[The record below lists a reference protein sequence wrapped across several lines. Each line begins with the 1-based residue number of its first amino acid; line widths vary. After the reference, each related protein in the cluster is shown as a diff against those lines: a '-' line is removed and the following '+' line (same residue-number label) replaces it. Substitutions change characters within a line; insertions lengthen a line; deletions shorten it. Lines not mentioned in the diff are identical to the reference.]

1 MQRQYVAIDLKSFY
15 ASAECARRNIDALD
29 ANLVVADEARTDK
42 TICLAVSP
50 SLKAYGIKGRCRL
63 FEVKAAVKAINEKR
77 LQAAPGRKFSGKSVY
92 ESELKANPALELDF
106 IVAKPNMAYYIEI
119 SSKIYQIY
127 LKYIAPSDI
136 HVYSIDEVFMDV
148 THYLGMFRMTAHQLA
163 MTMIKDVLKQTSIT
177 ATAGIGPNLYLCK
190 VAMDIVAKKIPPDA
204 DGVRIAQLDE
214 LEYRRQLWSH
224 LPITDFW
231 RLGRGLAERLASIGL
246 FTMGDV
252 ARCSLKNEDLLYK
265 VFGVNAELII
275 DHAWGY
281 EPCAMEDIKKYKP
294 RSGGFSVGQV
304 LSCPY
309 EFSKAKLVAKE
320 MADELSLN
328 LIEKGLK
335 ADSVGLFVGYDQD
348 FPPEYNG
355 PMALDYYGRLMPKA
369 AKGHVKFELPT
380 ASSSVLKNAIAE
392 IFDSTVDASL
402 SVRRLYVNAEC
413 KQKAYSEQLDLFDGQ
428 DATPEETSA
437 MEEKEKKQLEAAVAI
452 KKRFGKN
459 MLLRAS
465 DLEEGATAR
474 LRNNQIG
481 GHNA

>member
-29 ANLVVADEARTDK
+29 ANLVVADESRTDK

-77 LQAAPGRKFSGKSVY
+77 LQAAPGGKFSGKSVY
-92 ESELKANPALELDF
+92 ESELKANPALKLDF
-106 IVAKPNMAYYIEI
+106 LVAKPNMAYYIEV

-127 LKYIAPSDI
+127 LKYVAPEDI

-148 THYLGMFRMTAHQLA
+148 THYLGLFRMTAHDLA
-163 MTMIKDVLKQTSIT
+163 MTMIKEVLQQTSIT

-190 VAMDIVAKKIPPDA
+190 VAMDIVAKKIPADA

-214 LEYRRQLWSH
+214 LSYRRLLWTH

-231 RLGRGLAERLASIGL
+231 RVGKGLAQRLASIGC

-252 ARCSLKNEDLLYK
+252 ARCSLKQEDLLYK
-265 VFGVNAELII
+265 IFGVNAELLI

-281 EPCAMEDIKKYKP
+281 EPCTMEDIKSYKP

-304 LSCPY
+304 LACPY
-309 EFSKAKLVAKE
+309 EFSRAKLVAKE
-320 MADELSLN
+320 MADELVLSLV
-328 LIEKGLK
+328 EKGLK

-348 FPPEYNG
+348 FPPEYDG
-355 PMALDYYGRLMPKA
+355 PMALDYYGRLMPKGSQ
-369 AKGHVKFELPT
+369 GHVKFSSPT
-380 ASSSVLKNAIAE
+380 ASASVLKNAIAQ
-392 IFDSTVDASL
+392 IFDQVVNKTL
-402 SVRRLYVNAEC
+402 GVRRLYVNAEC
-413 KQKAYSEQLDLFDGQ
+413 KQKAYSEQLDLFSQ
-428 DATPEETSA
+428 EQAPPEEELSA
-437 MEEKEKKQLEAAVAI
+437 KEKRQLEAAVAI

-459 MLLRAS
+459 MLLRAA
-465 DLEEGATAR
+465 DLEEGATAKA
-474 LRNNQIG
+474 RNSQIG

>member
-29 ANLVVADEARTDK
+29 ANLVVADESRTDK

-63 FEVKAAVKAINEKR
+63 FEVKAAVQAINEKR
-77 LQAAPGRKFSGKSVY
+77 RQVAPGGRFSGKSVY

-106 IVAKPNMAYYIEI
+106 IIAKPNMAYYIEV

-127 LKYIAPSDI
+127 LKYVAPSDI

-148 THYLGMFRMTAHQLA
+148 THYLGMFKMTAHQLA
-163 MTMIKDVLKQTSIT
+163 MAMIKDVLKQTSIT

-190 VAMDIVAKKIPPDA
+190 IAMDIVAKKIPADA

-214 LEYRRQLWSH
+214 MSYRRQLWSH

-231 RLGRGLAERLASIGL
+231 RVGRGLSARLASIGL
-246 FTMGDV
+246 YTMGDV
-252 ARCSLKNEDLLYK
+252 ARCSLTQEDLLYK
-265 VFGVNAELII
+265 IFGVNAELLI

-281 EPCAMEDIKKYKP
+281 ESCTMEDIKNYKP

-320 MADELSLN
+320 MADELVLSLV
-328 LIEKGLK
+328 EKGLK
-335 ADSVGLFVGYDQD
+335 ADSIGLFVGYDQD
-348 FPPEYNG
+348 FPPEYDG

-369 AKGHVKFELPT
+369 SQGHVKFTSPT
-380 ASSSVLKNAIAE
+380 ASSSVLKNAIAQ
-392 IFDSTVDASL
+392 IFDEVVNKTL
-402 SVRRLYVNAEC
+402 PVRRLYVSAQC
-413 KQKAYSEQLDLFDGQ
+413 KQKAYSEQLDLFSEDQ
-428 DATPEETSA
+428 LAPAQEMSD
-437 MEEKEKKQLEAAVAI
+437 KEKRQLEAAVAI

-459 MLLRAS
+459 MLLRAA
-465 DLEEGATAR
+465 DLEEGATAKA
-474 LRNNQIG
+474 RNSQIG

>member
-77 LQAAPGRKFSGKSVY
+77 LQAAPGGKFSGKSVY

-106 IVAKPNMAYYIEI
+106 IVAKPNMSYYIEV

-148 THYLGMFRMTAHQLA
+148 TSYLGLFRMTAHQLA
-163 MTMIKDVLKQTSIT
+163 MTMIKDVLAQTSIT

-190 VAMDIVAKKIPPDA
+190 IAMDIVAKKIPADA

-231 RLGRGLAERLASIGL
+231 RVGRGLAARLASIGL
-246 FTMGDV
+246 YTMGDV
-252 ARCSLKNEDLLYK
+252 ARCSLTQEDLLYK
-265 VFGVNAELII
+265 IFGVNAELLI

-281 EPCAMEDIKKYKP
+281 EPCSMEDIKNYKP

-320 MADELSLN
+320 MADELVLSLV
-328 LIEKGLK
+328 EKGLK
-335 ADSVGLFVGYDQD
+335 ADSIGLFVGYDQD
-348 FPPEYNG
+348 FPPEYDG

-369 AKGHVKFELPT
+369 SQGHVKFTSPT
-380 ASSSVLKNAIAE
+380 ASSSVLKNAIAQ
-392 IFDSTVDASL
+392 IFDEVVNKTL
-402 SVRRLYVNAEC
+402 PVRRLYVSAQC
-413 KQKAYSEQLDLFDGQ
+413 KQKAYSEQLDLFS
-428 DATPEETSA
+428 EEQLAPVQEMSD
-437 MEEKEKKQLEAAVAI
+437 KEKRQLEAAVAI

-459 MLLRAS
+459 MLLRAA
-465 DLEEGATAR
+465 DLEEGATAKA
-474 LRNNQIG
+474 RNSQIG